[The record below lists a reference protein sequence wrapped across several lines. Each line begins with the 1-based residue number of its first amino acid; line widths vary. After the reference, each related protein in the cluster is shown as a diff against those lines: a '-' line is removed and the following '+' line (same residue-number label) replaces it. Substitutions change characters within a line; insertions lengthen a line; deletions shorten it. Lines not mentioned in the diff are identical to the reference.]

1 VPLPLSGNVIRV
13 PDRSA
18 RAEVAAQCRELA
30 GHGVALAGAGN
41 VSVRTDDLVLI
52 TRSGLRLEDAVAE
65 DITIVTHAGEVLEG
79 ARPSSEIGLHLG
91 VYARTGAGAVVHT
104 HGRSSV
110 AVGLVC
116 DQMPLV
122 HYNLRR
128 LGGRVPTVPYLL
140 FGSDELAVAVGNAV
154 ADGFGT
160 VLMRNHGAVSSA
172 GSLGEAVEH
181 ACLLEWLCDVYL
193 AANTLGTPAL
203 LTDGDLDAVAAQA
216 AALAYGQ

>member
-1 VPLPLSGNVIRV
+1 MLRCGNVIPV
-13 PDRSA
+13 PESGL

-41 VSVRTDDLVLI
+41 VSVRADDLVLI
-52 TRSGLRLEDAVAE
+52 TRAGLRLEHAAAE
-65 DITIVTHAGEVLEG
+65 DITVITRAGEVLEG
-79 ARPSSEIGLHLG
+79 ARPSSETGLHLG
-91 VYARTGAGAVVHT
+91 VYARTDARAVVHT

-140 FGSDELAVAVGNAV
+140 FGSADLAAAVGEAV

-172 GSLGEAVEH
+172 ASLGEAVEH

-193 AANTLGTPAL
+193 AAHSLGTPAL